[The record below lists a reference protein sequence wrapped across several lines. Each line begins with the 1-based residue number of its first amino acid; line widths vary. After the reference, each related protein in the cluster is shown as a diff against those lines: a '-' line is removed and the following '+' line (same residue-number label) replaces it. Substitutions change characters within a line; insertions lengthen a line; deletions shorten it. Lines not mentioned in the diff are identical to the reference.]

1 MKSPGTTFGKTMRT
15 KCMLRLSSWG
25 SCPEEMET
33 VQEGTKATRKRKP
46 ESLKEKRE
54 SHGREREKGKPRN
67 PGGELRSLWH
77 FKLCWLDF
85 LTRLNLAAKNESTFF
100 FSFFQ
105 NSIKFISTGCL
116 SYSALLQADENP
128 SSANDRP
135 LPFPHSNLR
144 SEHKQL
150 QLSWQ
155 KPGTP
160 QASLP
165 PEIKTCHLFLQP
177 RVSRQGSLATVPR
190 GEPFLPSGRYVND
203 PEGGH
208 TLALISP
215 VPAG

>member
-1 MKSPGTTFGKTMRT
+1 MG
-15 KCMLRLSSWG
+15 
-25 SCPEEMET
+25 
-33 VQEGTKATRKRKP
+33 
-46 ESLKEKRE
+46 
-54 SHGREREKGKPRN
+54 EREKRVAKESWGRIKV
-67 PGGELRSLWH
+67 LVALQIV
-77 FKLCWLDF
+77 LAWLSHEIEF
-85 LTRLNLAAKNESTFF
+85 SCQKWIYFF

-116 SYSALLQADENP
+116 SYSALIQADENP

-155 KPGTP
+155 KPGAP